1 MFMLRNLWVAPLAML
16 TIGAAQPERQGFDM
30 AVLHPPHAVAIGGH
44 RLLVYELHLT
54 NFAGAELHPTRIEAL
69 DATTGA
75 VIASLE
81 GAALDRAIGGP
92 GHKSGSATAKPGEHL
107 VVYWEISLPLADP
120 IPRRLRHRLVF
131 DGASVSGGDVVLT
144 REPLPQFAPPLR
156 GGPWTAVYDPAL
168 ERGHRRMVYA
178 VDGVARVPGR
188 HAIDWFRAGG
198 GDGRGADVLAVAD
211 AIVAASRD
219 DMDEPAAG
227 VAARPISLA
236 DGTGNFVALRLAN
249 GSFAVYEHLARG
261 VRVKPGQTVR
271 RGDVIA
277 RLGATGHASK
287 PHLHFH
293 VADALSSL
301 ASEGLPFRLSGM
313 TVLGHFPTVFAAADG
328 GTWASEPPRR
338 LAAPADDMPAPNV
351 VIRFD

>member
-1 MFMLRNLWVAPLAML
+1 MLRNLWVLPFAIL
-16 TIGAAQPERQGFDM
+16 TVGTAQPTRQGFDM
-30 AVLHPPHAVAIGGH
+30 EAPHPPRAVAIGGH

-54 NFAGAELHPTRIEAL
+54 NFADTDLHLTRIEAL
-69 DATTGA
+69 DVTTGA

-81 GAALDRAIGGP
+81 GSALYRAIGGP
-92 GHKSGSATAKPGEHL
+92 GRKPGPATAKPGQRL

-131 DGASVSGGDVVLT
+131 DGASTCGGDVAPA
-144 REPLPQFAPPLR
+144 REPLPLLGPPLR
-156 GGPWTAVYDPAL
+156 GGPWAAVYDPAL

-178 VDGVARVPGR
+178 VDGIAHVPGR

-211 AIVAASRD
+211 ATVAATRD
-219 DMDEPAAG
+219 DMDEPVAG
-227 VAARPISLA
+227 VVARPVPLA
-236 DGTGNFVALRLAN
+236 DGTGNFVALRLAD

-261 VRVKPGQTVR
+261 VRVKPGQKVQ

-293 VADALSSL
+293 VADATSSL

-313 TVLGHFPTVFAAADG
+313 TMLGHYPSVFAAADG
-328 GTWASEPPRR
+328 GAWAAESPKR
-338 LAAPADDMPAPNV
+338 LSAPLDDMPAPNII
-351 VIRFD
+351 IRFD